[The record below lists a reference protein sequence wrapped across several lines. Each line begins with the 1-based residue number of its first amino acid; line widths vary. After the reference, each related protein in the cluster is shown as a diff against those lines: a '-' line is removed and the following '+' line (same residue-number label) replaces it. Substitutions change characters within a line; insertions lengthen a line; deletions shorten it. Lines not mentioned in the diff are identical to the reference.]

1 MKGNAPQQSRPARGL
16 VRRYLEKMTA
26 LSRAQV
32 RRLIARYR
40 DRDEI
45 EVLPY
50 HRHRCPQ
57 ADDYL

>member
-1 MKGNAPQQSRPARGL
+1 L
-16 VRRYLEKMTA
+16 VRRYLEKMTG